1 MPHPADHPA
10 AALAITR
17 GLPGQLQKAKANGD
31 LATAAAIEHALARA
45 RRIVRTGAR
54 RHSMIGRDRRLPLR
68 LRRIRAGPKLSWIAG
83 RAAGGDPGN
92 CPAFLP
98 V

>member
-45 RRIVRTGAR
+45 RRIVANGSAPPRQDRPPPAR
-54 RHSMIGRDRRLPLR
+54 QPPPPPPPEEGWAEIVMDRRS
-68 LRRIRAGPKLSWIAG
+68 RRW
-83 RAAGGDPGN
+83 
-92 CPAFLP
+92 
-98 V
+98 